1 MSLTSAALT
10 IAFHGGTNGRGRL
23 KRSPARLT
31 GGTSLFAGLPV
42 RLGGPVAG
50 GNNRHIANISTA
62 QLRVNDWVSPLP
74 DSHFRVDLLI

>member
-31 GGTSLFAGLPV
+31 GGGQTYLRGFWST
-42 RLGGPVAG
+42 GGTRG
-50 GNNRHIANISTA
+50 GTEYPPHCEYLA
-62 QLRVNDWVSPLP
+62 LRNYESMTG
-74 DSHFRVDLLI
+74 